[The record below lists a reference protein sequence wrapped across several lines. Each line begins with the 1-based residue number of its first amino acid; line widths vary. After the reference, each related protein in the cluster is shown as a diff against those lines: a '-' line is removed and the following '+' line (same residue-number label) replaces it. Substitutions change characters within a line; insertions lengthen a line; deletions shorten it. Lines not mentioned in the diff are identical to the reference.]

1 MMNGG
6 FFMCGITAFAGT
18 TPALPFL
25 MQGLE
30 KLEYRGYDSA
40 GVTLVGSQ
48 GLTTVKAR
56 GRLATLKASMEGG
69 CWPQTAGIGHTRW
82 ATHGIP
88 SNLNSHPHTNET
100 ETIAIVHNGIIENHQ
115 AIRSFLEDTG
125 YRFHSQTDSE
135 VIVHMLDYY
144 YKGDMLEAIRNT
156 VRYLEGSFALC
167 VVCTDFPD
175 TVYTARKDSPMVL
188 GKSADAAFCASDI
201 PALLEYTREIVAMED
216 RQIAV
221 LQPGE
226 IQLYDFDGRPANP
239 VWMTVEY
246 DVQAAQKGG
255 YDTFMEK
262 EMHEQPYVLSE
273 TLRGRISGEDVIF
286 PELGFLD
293 MKDMKAVYFIACGTA
308 WHAGLY
314 AQYLFRTWIPV
325 PCFCIPASEFRYGHY
340 PLGPDTLCI
349 FVSQSGE
356 TADTLAALKEAKK
369 AGAPCVSITNV
380 LGSSLARQSDA
391 ALYTC
396 AGPEIAVASTKAY
409 TTQLVLLA
417 AMVLKLADLYGADV
431 PDRTRFLQ
439 DLAHMPEAAQ
449 KMLDMETPEISHAAD
464 SLTNLRD
471 AYFIGRQL
479 DYVSVLEGA
488 LKLKEISYI
497 HADAYYAGELKHG
510 PIALIEEGTVVIALA
525 TQPEVAGKTISNIQ
539 ETMARGADVTLITGP
554 SETADGFSQ
563 VLRIPD
569 VHPYLAVIPVT
580 ILLQKLAF
588 EAAVNKGYD
597 VDKPRN
603 LAKSVTVE

>member
-1 MMNGG
+1 
-6 FFMCGITAFAGT
+6 MCGITAFAGT

-25 MQGLE
+25 MEGLE

-380 LGSSLARQSDA
+380 LGSGLARQSDA

-539 ETMARGADVTLITGP
+539 ETMARGADVTLITRP

-588 EAAVNKGYD
+588 EAAVNKGCD

>member
-1 MMNGG
+1 
-6 FFMCGITAFAGT
+6 MCGITAFAGT

-226 IQLYDFDGRPANP
+226 IQLYDFEGRPANP

-314 AQYLFRTWIPV
+314 AQYLCRTWIPV

-380 LGSSLARQSDA
+380 LGSGLARQSDA

-439 DLAHMPEAAQ
+439 DLAHIPEVAQ

-588 EAAVNKGYD
+588 EAAVNKGCD

>member
-1 MMNGG
+1 
-6 FFMCGITAFAGT
+6 MCGITAFAGT

-554 SETADGFSQ
+554 SETADGFSR

-588 EAAVNKGYD
+588 EAAVNKGCD

>member
-1 MMNGG
+1 
-6 FFMCGITAFAGT
+6 MCGITAFAGT

-340 PLGPDTLCI
+340 PLSPDTLCI

-569 VHPYLAVIPVT
+569 VHPHLAVIPVT

-588 EAAVNKGYD
+588 EAAVNKGCD

>member
-1 MMNGG
+1 
-6 FFMCGITAFAGT
+6 MCGITAFAGT

-409 TTQLVLLA
+409 TTQLVLLS

-588 EAAVNKGYD
+588 EAAVNKGCD

>member
-1 MMNGG
+1 
-6 FFMCGITAFAGT
+6 MCGITAFAGT

-314 AQYLFRTWIPV
+314 AQDLFRTWIPV

-340 PLGPDTLCI
+340 PLDPDTLCI

-569 VHPYLAVIPVT
+569 VHPHLAVIPVT

-588 EAAVNKGYD
+588 EAAVNKGCD